1 MSLRFLT
8 AGESHGPSLTAILD
22 GMPAGLKLSASIIDL
37 ELARRQKGF
46 GSGGRMKLEKDAVQ
60 ILGGVM
66 AGETTGAPIA
76 LLVENADHI
85 KWKGKAIE
93 PMTAPRPGHADLT
106 GAVKYGYKDL
116 RPALERASARE
127 TAMRVAAG
135 AVCKHFLA
143 QFGIIVGGYVS
154 SIGKIQTNFG
164 DVPYE
169 ERFARAEDS
178 DVRCPVEASASQ
190 MRAEIEKTIHGKNT
204 LGGVLEIVALNV
216 PIGLG
221 SFAQWDKRLE
231 ARLAMAIMSVQAIK
245 GVEIGDA
252 FENAKRL
259 GTQAHDPIQLQNAE
273 GRSQNINYQLPIT
286 NYQSLTRNSNRAGGI
301 EGGISNGQPII
312 IRAAMKPIATTLT
325 PQQTVDL
332 ASGQESPTKYERS
345 DFCPVPRAAPI
356 LEAMVAFV
364 LADALIEKLGGDSM
378 NEMKPRFETL
388 RKATLEDLVMDNFP
402 HVFWE

>member
-1 MSLRFLT
+1 MLRFLT

-22 GMPAGLKLSASIIDL
+22 GMPAGLFLSPDIINQQ
-37 ELARRQKGF
+37 LARRQQGY
-46 GSGGRMKLEKDAVQ
+46 GSGGRMKIEKDTVQ

-66 AGETTGAPIA
+66 GGETTGAPIA
-76 LLVENADHI
+76 LFVPNDDHV

-106 GAVKYGYKDL
+106 GALKYGYKDL

-127 TAMRVAAG
+127 TTMRVAAG

-154 SIGKIQTNFG
+154 SIGEVQADFG
-164 DVPYE
+164 DMPYA
-169 ERFARAEDS
+169 ERFTRAEES
-178 DVRCPVEASASQ
+178 DVRCPVESSASQ

-216 PIGLG
+216 PVGLG
-221 SFAQWDKRLE
+221 SFVQWDRRLE
-231 ARLAMAIMSVQAIK
+231 AKLTHAIMSVQAIK

-252 FENAKRL
+252 FENARL
-259 GTQAHDPIQLQNAE
+259 PGTQAHDAMRVE
-273 GRSQNINYQLPIT
+273 RSTFNVQR
-286 NYQSLTRNSNRAGGI
+286 LTNRAGGI

-332 ASGQESPTKYERS
+332 ASGQDAPTQYERS
-345 DFCPVPRAAPI
+345 DFCPVPRAVPI
-356 LEAMVAFV
+356 LESMVAFV
-364 LADALIEKLGGDSM
+364 LADALLEKLGGDSM
-378 NEMKPRFETL
+378 DEMKPRFETL
-388 RKATLEDLVMDNFP
+388 RKATLEDLPMDNLP